1 MDETADES
9 QSAPQ
14 HFTPI
19 QTRRFRTPI
28 PCWSLCPSM
37 DLLGLGSGSAEA
49 AATGCCVAAAD
60 SVTVYRIVS
69 WQRLLALSNK
79 ELTSHEEGGDDD
91 WDLAEDGCRA
101 PVKTNDDESINHDSI
116 HGATSL
122 TWSPDGRL
130 IAIGLQDGGVLI
142 RSVEVSE
149 KEDEGEE
156 KKSMHIIRT
165 AFHAREEVTVE
176 EKPPRNNV
184 VDLKKITFSPRVTR
198 SMAAKQQRDE
208 TPESKEATP
217 QKKQPSRSTAVI
229 GMTWKRVAPYHSSW
243 PLSSDEWER
252 RESWKYTSQLIHRGN
267 KFLPP
272 ECYHDTAA
280 NEKNLFSPLAHLNVL
295 CVATQNELH
304 WYLQSRYR
312 IMSNTLNFWSPSSIK
327 GVNMV
332 CSPDLSTVL
341 CVAEHQPDE
350 KGTPIFSSG
359 VRVFSCPLLASKRFD
374 LQILAA
380 SYRSIFSRLKSV
392 KIGMQSALVSWG
404 SALRP
409 LDMKFQRLFQLFR
422 NYNVVTTDFE
432 VSSTSQA
439 IREELLRFILSGRST
454 VVGDASNALD
464 QFFTRADM
472 HDQLLLREAGG
483 IKASLGS
490 IESKLRTT
498 VQSEIRALVYET
510 DELYG
515 IIKTH
520 EVTAAD
526 SILVEVDVALK
537 LYTTSRILFL
547 TFERFMAH
555 VVDARSRVND
565 FLAWIRGTA
574 TEIRARGTAAD
585 SILRQHARDRVS
597 SILCANLYC
606 DLTWYSDA
614 QTSFT
619 TI

>member
-1 MDETADES
+1 
-9 QSAPQ
+9 
-14 HFTPI
+14 
-19 QTRRFRTPI
+19 
-28 PCWSLCPSM
+28 M
-37 DLLGLGSGSAEA
+37 DLLCLGSGSVDA
-49 AATGCCVAAAD
+49 AIGAAD

-69 WQRLLALSNK
+69 WQRLLALSDK
-79 ELTSHEEGGDDD
+79 ELTSHDEDGDDD
-91 WDLAEDGCRA
+91 WDLAEDGCPTPDR
-101 PVKTNDDESINHDSI
+101 VDDKSMEEDSI

-142 RSVEVSE
+142 HSVEVSGQ
-149 KEDEGEE
+149 EDEGEE
-156 KKSMHIIRT
+156 KKPMHIIRT
-165 AFHAREEVTVE
+165 AFHAREVTIE
-176 EKPPRNNV
+176 QEPPKNIE
-184 VDLKKITFSPRVTR
+184 LKKIAFSPRVTR
-198 SMAAKQQRDE
+198 SMAAKQQKNE
-208 TPESKEATP
+208 APESSEATP
-217 QKKQPSRSTAVI
+217 QKKQLRRVI
-229 GMTWKRVAPYHSSW
+229 GLTWKRVAPYHSSW
-243 PLSSDEWER
+243 PLSSDEWEQ
-252 RESWKYTSQLIHRGN
+252 RESWKYTSQLIHRGH

-272 ECYHDTAA
+272 ECYDTTS

-312 IMSNTLNFWSPSSIK
+312 IMTNPLNFGSPSSII

-332 CSPDLSTVL
+332 CSPDLSTVF
-341 CVAEHQPDE
+341 CVAGHSKSKEE
-350 KGTPIFSSG
+350 GISKFSPG
-359 VRVFSCPLLASKRFD
+359 VKVFSCPLLASKRFD

-392 KIGMQSALVSWG
+392 KNGMRSALISWG

-432 VSSTSQA
+432 VSSASLA

-490 IESKLRTT
+490 IESKLRST
-498 VQSEIRALVYET
+498 VQAEIRALVYET

-526 SILVEVDVALK
+526 SILVEADVALK
-537 LYTTSRILFL
+537 LYTTSRILYL
-547 TFERFMAH
+547 TFERFIAH
-555 VVDARSRVND
+555 VVEARSRVND

-574 TEIRARGTAAD
+574 TEVRARGTAAD

-597 SILCANLYC
+597 PIICVVLCGLIC
-606 DLTWYSDA
+606 SSLTL
-614 QTSFT
+614 
-619 TI
+619 

>member
-1 MDETADES
+1 
-9 QSAPQ
+9 
-14 HFTPI
+14 
-19 QTRRFRTPI
+19 
-28 PCWSLCPSM
+28 
-37 DLLGLGSGSAEA
+37 
-49 AATGCCVAAAD
+49 
-60 SVTVYRIVS
+60 
-69 WQRLLALSNK
+69 
-79 ELTSHEEGGDDD
+79 
-91 WDLAEDGCRA
+91 
-101 PVKTNDDESINHDSI
+101 
-116 HGATSL
+116 
-122 TWSPDGRL
+122 
-130 IAIGLQDGGVLI
+130 
-142 RSVEVSE
+142 
-149 KEDEGEE
+149 
-156 KKSMHIIRT
+156 
-165 AFHAREEVTVE
+165 
-176 EKPPRNNV
+176 
-184 VDLKKITFSPRVTR
+184 
-198 SMAAKQQRDE
+198 
-208 TPESKEATP
+208 
-217 QKKQPSRSTAVI
+217 
-229 GMTWKRVAPYHSSW
+229 
-243 PLSSDEWER
+243 
-252 RESWKYTSQLIHRGN
+252 
-267 KFLPP
+267 
-272 ECYHDTAA
+272 
-280 NEKNLFSPLAHLNVL
+280 
-295 CVATQNELH
+295 
-304 WYLQSRYR
+304 
-312 IMSNTLNFWSPSSIK
+312 MSNTLNFWSPSSIK

-585 SILRQHARDRVS
+585 SILRQLARDRVS